1 MARCK
6 VIAHGDE
13 SFIVSDVRDRWPHQW
28 AWGGRWRDKE
38 AKKMWLINK
47 TPLIPRSRTPL
58 SFFSSFDNLK
68 AAMKRNDDDDASI
81 NRALWKGSEAAAGN
95 ENEIPSGRMEGW
107 RDGGFSHAMIIEAS
121 RRRRRPL
128 S

>member
-1 MARCK
+1 
-6 VIAHGDE
+6 
-13 SFIVSDVRDRWPHQW
+13 
-28 AWGGRWRDKE
+28 
-38 AKKMWLINK
+38 MWLINK

-107 RDGGFSHAMIIEAS
+107 RVFARDDHRRSIVAAS
-121 RRRRRPL
+121 FVMKWASSFL
-128 S
+128 WSIF